1 VDCSVEIII
10 LSCSVGLSLIYFLL
24 LSVLYKFKGQK
35 GDGRKTIPVSV
46 IIAAKDEED
55 NLKLFLPS
63 ILAQVYDQFEVIVI
77 NDNSTDAT
85 LEVLE
90 TLSKAHDNLTYAS
103 LDSGHGK
110 KSAITRGIEL
120 AKNDWLLFTDA
131 DCSPRS
137 EQWISSMASQILP
150 DTTIILGYSPFVK
163 TGGFANAFARVDAFS
178 IGVQYLTFAIL
189 GKPYMGVGRNMAYR
203 KSLFLTTGG
212 FEKHQHILSGDD
224 DLFIQGT
231 ASAGNTAVAFEP
243 IAQTVSESKTTI
255 VELFIQKRRHVTTG
269 FRYKK
274 SILALLGIVQAINIL
289 FYCSL
294 VASVFEGTFIWAGLL
309 LALIR
314 FYSQYVVLKKSARK
328 LGEIDLLLL
337 SLILEFPLIIFNLL
351 AGISNILFKTRRW
364 S

>member
-1 VDCSVEIII
+1 
-10 LSCSVGLSLIYFLL
+10 
-24 LSVLYKFKGQK
+24 
-35 GDGRKTIPVSV
+35 
-46 IIAAKDEED
+46 
-55 NLKLFLPS
+55 
-63 ILAQVYDQFEVIVI
+63 
-77 NDNSTDAT
+77 
-85 LEVLE
+85 
-90 TLSKAHDNLTYAS
+90 
-103 LDSGHGK
+103 
-110 KSAITRGIEL
+110 
-120 AKNDWLLFTDA
+120 
-131 DCSPRS
+131 
-137 EQWISSMASQILP
+137 MASQILP

-203 KSLFLTTGG
+203 KSLFLTAGG
-212 FEKHQHILSGDD
+212 FEKHQHMLSGDD

-314 FYSQYVVLKKSARK
+314 FYPQYVVLKKSALK
-328 LGEIDLLLL
+328 LGDLDLLLL

-351 AGISNILFKTRRW
+351 AGISNILFKARRW

>member
-1 VDCSVEIII
+1 MDCSVEIII
-10 LSCSVGLSLIYFLL
+10 LSCSVGLSLIYFLT

-35 GDGRKTIPVSV
+35 GEGRKTIPVSV

-63 ILAQVYDQFEVIVI
+63 ILAQAYDQFEVIVI

-90 TLSKAHDNLTYAS
+90 TLSKDHDNLRYAS

-131 DCSPRS
+131 DCSPTS
-137 EQWISSMASQILP
+137 EQWISSMVSQILP
-150 DTTIILGYSPFVK
+150 DTTIILGYSPFLK
-163 TGGFANAFARVDAFS
+163 TGGFVNALARVDAFT

-189 GKPYMGVGRNMAYR
+189 GRPYMGVGRNIAYR
-203 KSLFLTTGG
+203 KSLFLATGG
-212 FEKHQHILSGDD
+212 FEKHQDMLSGDD

-231 ASAGNTAVAFEP
+231 ASAGNTAVVFEP
-243 IAQTVSESKTTI
+243 IAQTVSESKATI
-255 VELFIQKRRHVTTG
+255 VELFIQKRRHATTG

-274 SILALLGIVQAINIL
+274 SILALLGIVQANNIL

-314 FYSQYVVLKKSARK
+314 FYPQYVVLKKSARK
-328 LGEIDLLLL
+328 LGEVDLLLL

-351 AGISNILFKTRRW
+351 AGISNILFKNRRW